1 MHSLFFNTVDFL
13 QNALPKAIP
22 KTMGDVCNDIK
33 KKIKQIIS
41 AGGLYFVNTTL
52 STQY

>member
-1 MHSLFFNTVDFL
+1 MMHSLFFNTVDFL

-33 KKIKQIIS
+33 KNQADNS
-41 AGGLYFVNTTL
+41 CWRTL
-52 STQY
+52 FC